1 MPSRSELGVWCWA
14 ASSPRIGRDWSVVL
28 RKRRPLVARGKQEDV
43 GALMP
48 HPGQHLSRFRAGYAE
63 RVDLS
68 AMVPSLEIASTG
80 YCLVNSGSEC
90 LVCQPV
96 AGEFTADLPAGDYRY
111 ECLNPVPVNKA
122 GGGTVSVHGGRQSFL
137 APFAGDVVLY
147 LRRAR

>member
-63 RVDLS
+63 RVDLA
-68 AMVPSLEIASTG
+68 AMVPSPEIASTG
-80 YCLVNSGSEC
+80 YCLVNSGSEWSI
-90 LVCQPV
+90 
-96 AGEFTADLPAGDYRY
+96 
-111 ECLNPVPVNKA
+111 NPWREN
-122 GGGTVSVHGGRQSFL
+122 
-137 APFAGDVVLY
+137 
-147 LRRAR
+147 LRRIYPRATTITNG